1 MLFSRYEG
9 TPASSHCHG
18 HELYMQP
25 HVLVQWERRLEGVL
39 TAGPCLQAHTAV
51 KVDVNVNSV
60 WIRIDVSP
68 WALNTIACDHHTT
81 GGVPA
86 QVVYPFAHAYAYMIP
101 VLRRCQRSC
110 RTWLVNF
117 FFRLHYITFIFCTCS
132 SAHCSWPF

>member
-1 MLFSRYEG
+1 
-9 TPASSHCHG
+9 
-18 HELYMQP
+18 MQP
-25 HVLVQWERRLEGVL
+25 HVLVQWKRRLEGVL

-86 QVVYPFAHAYAYMIP
+86 QVVYP
-101 VLRRCQRSC
+101 LRSRVRIHDPSSPEMSKALQNMASQ
-110 RTWLVNF
+110 LF
-117 FFRLHYITFIFCTCS
+117 FSFTLHYIYIL
-132 SAHCSWPF
+132 HVQ